1 MKIGIS
7 YNLFDGEELISRSIE
22 VLRECGVE
30 YISVIWQKIS
40 YFGQPASEGIEDLLN
55 DFVRK
60 KLVDEIHLF
69 SPKYSGKPAFSLY
82 TTKFARMD
90 ENAKR
95 NLGLNFARKT
105 GCTHFLTI
113 DADEFY
119 FPKEFKKAVNFIDQN
134 DIDYSAV
141 SIQSY
146 HLKPTHALY
155 NPNDTM
161 KVPFLVNIAKWP
173 DAWFEYD
180 CGAFDPHCYTDPT
193 RRISMMPNR
202 QKLHIFPK
210 EDIMMHHMRTIRKNL
225 CKKYINSTHFESAN
239 PRRVKRLLKK
249 IREKDGVFEGTIN
262 TVDNH
267 FNIQVKTDTAIGY
280 EAPNKNWQTPLFWLI
295 NFLRS
300 KIVKPLKINVY
311 R

>member
-22 VLRECGVE
+22 VLRECGVKH
-30 YISVIWQKIS
+30 ISVIWQKVS
-40 YFGQPASEGIEDLLN
+40 YFGQPASEGIENLLN
-55 DFVRK
+55 DLVQK
-60 KLVDEIHLF
+60 KLIDELILF
-69 SPKYSGKPAFSLY
+69 TPKYSGKPAFSLY

-95 NLGLNFARKT
+95 NLGIDVARKA

-119 FPKEFKKAVNFIDQN
+119 FPEEFKKAAEFIDQN
-134 DIDYSAV
+134 NVDYSAV
-141 SIQSY
+141 SIQPY

-155 NPNDTM
+155 APDDDI
-161 KVPFLVNIAKWP
+161 KVPFLINIAKWP
-173 DAWFEYD
+173 DTWFEYD
-180 CGAFDPHCYTDPT
+180 GCAFVPYCYTDPT

-202 QKLHIFPK
+202 HKLHIFPQ
-210 EDIMMHHMRTIRKNL
+210 EDIMMHHMRTVRKNL
-225 CKKYINSTHFESAN
+225 CKKYINSTHFQSAN

-267 FNIQVKTDTAIGY
+267 FNIQVETDTAMSY
-280 EAPNKNWQTPLFWLI
+280 EAPFKNWQTPLFWLI

-300 KIVKPLKINVY
+300 KLVNPLEKNVY